1 MRFKFG
7 SGSAEWK
14 AVTIIMFLYG
24 AMIAI
29 YSLHACVGF
38 VTASVSLFSF
48 CLRRLRWC
56 VIVLFGEWIYR
67 GHTALSIDNVCVCVG
82 GVLQYTDE
90 IANSCDSR
98 HHTHTHSSPISFVA
112 YSCTDKA
119 RGLSKYCTMA
129 RKQWTVPIPP
139 PISHTRSHK
148 LQHCK
153 LCVCVSGSCVWK
165 NDWHC
170 LSSLLLWTEQNTPA
184 PLPFILISILNDKPS
199 QSHSRPVCTPP
210 PPPPPFF
217 LQPGVDPPQNPSEA
231 ATVLLCLH
239 PSLPPTHLTP
249 PPLLSLLAPS
259 PCPGRCWL
267 AGTEACL
274 DRNAGGGEEGR
285 EWRKEGGRDWRKI
298 CRRRRTRRRREKRVG
313 VL

>member
-210 PPPPPFF
+210 PPPPP
-217 LQPGVDPPQNPSEA
+217 LLPPAWCRPSPKPQWGSNSA
-231 ATVLLCLH
+231 PLFAPLPPSH
-239 PSLPPTHLTP
+239 PSNP
-249 PPLLSLLAPS
+249 PPPSLSSCPLALP
-259 PCPGRCWL
+259 RTML
-267 AGTEACL
+267 V
-274 DRNAGGGEEGR
+274 GGDGGMPRQERRRRRRREGM
-285 EWRKEGGRDWRKI
+285 KEGGRERL
-298 CRRRRTRRRREKRVG
+298 EKNM
-313 VL
+313 